1 MPASAVQ
8 SIQSID
14 SYIHLPP
21 ATKHLD
27 KSILIG
33 TYNYYSFIGIE
44 FESSFPFPFLGYRKT
59 LILQKWTSEF
69 WVVRNLCAKLNL
81 KFYMSSTVK
90 ENNVKSWTI
99 LQEIQ

>member
-27 KSILIG
+27 KSI
-33 TYNYYSFIGIE
+33 FIGIA